1 MRRSSKGEVMGD
13 KYKGYLCLNYGRY
26 VKEKLKIYEQKI
38 NMVKAKFLKDH
49 FWSSKK
55 SSLE

>member
-13 KYKGYLCLNYGRY
+13 KYKGDLCLNYGRY

-49 FWSSKK
+49 F
-55 SSLE
+55 